1 LTTTVGIYDI
11 STGGLR
17 FPPVVVDGGVSSA
30 AFTAGGAVLAVSFPD
45 VRLIA
50 LDAVTGVQVATAPG
64 MPVPNNE
71 PTGSGL
77 LTVGDELLL
86 GSAYYGTVRVF
97 DAFTFELRRTITE
110 PPKTVSRF
118 GDVGDGTIIT
128 AGDKGI
134 GRIDLTT
141 GALRWQRAGDF
152 MCTELTIVAGR
163 DTFYCGNPFGRL
175 EERDLGTGMVLRRL
189 DAQNGNS
196 GTLWPARGGR
206 ELVSFN
212 VNEPVIARWRLD
224 GSGPITRVVAPG
236 YDPVGLSPDGERLI
250 VGRGQS
256 NPDDNRVVDVQSGAI
271 VRDSA
276 A

>member
-1 LTTTVGIYDI
+1 
-11 STGGLR
+11 
-17 FPPVVVDGGVSSA
+17 
-30 AFTAGGAVLAVSFPD
+30 
-45 VRLIA
+45 
-50 LDAVTGVQVATAPG
+50 
-64 MPVPNNE
+64 
-71 PTGSGL
+71 
-77 LTVGDELLL
+77 
-86 GSAYYGTVRVF
+86 
-97 DAFTFELRRTITE
+97 
-110 PPKTVSRF
+110 
-118 GDVGDGTIIT
+118 
-128 AGDKGI
+128 
-134 GRIDLTT
+134 
-141 GALRWQRAGDF
+141 
-152 MCTELTIVAGR
+152 
-163 DTFYCGNPFGRL
+163 
-175 EERDLGTGMVLRRL
+175 VLRRL